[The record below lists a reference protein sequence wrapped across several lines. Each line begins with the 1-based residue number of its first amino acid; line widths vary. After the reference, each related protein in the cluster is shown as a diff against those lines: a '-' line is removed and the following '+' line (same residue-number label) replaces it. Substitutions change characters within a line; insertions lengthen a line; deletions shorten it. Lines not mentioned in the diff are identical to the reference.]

1 MLGVNMFDSICLSV
15 QSNLTTEAKS
25 ISKSNSLEAKH
36 LMWVWIMK
44 VKGPQ
49 NQADFLKYYMW

>member
-1 MLGVNMFDSICLSV
+1 MFDSICLSV